1 MNYQRYREWQEEVLK
16 KRSPRR
22 LDCMNPVK
30 ALEFVS
36 RPMEQQKHPVAPADL
51 LKWWKRT
58 FALNIEHDQIT
69 MGPGVREILQIVLEC
84 LYNEGRTLWLPEDVY
99 PVYFELAGR
108 LCIRPYETLVD
119 FNLDFLENSS
129 DTDVLLITDPLTP
142 LGRYLQIHEL
152 EQCNEWL
159 RKSPNRLLI
168 IDAVYCFGPDRLSRL
183 NDILETDQAVVLYSL
198 SKAWLAPHLLGVAA
212 CPRRLTKK
220 IDGQGNGYP
229 VDSFDKQ
236 QAYSIV
242 TADPGRPLLLQ
253 KLFFQ
258 QWLTLEPEIRKAS
271 DDWRPPQTGYFSMI
285 PINYNFLL
293 QEHNMLAVPASVF
306 GSKRENLSVISC
318 LFDIR
323 PSQETLD
330 RSN

>member
-1 MNYQRYREWQEEVLK
+1 MNYQRYCDWKEEVLK

-30 ALEFVS
+30 ALEFIAAPV
-36 RPMEQQKHPVAPADL
+36 EQVKHPVSPAEL
-51 LKWWKRT
+51 LQWWKTT
-58 FALNIEHDQIT
+58 FALGVELGQFA
-69 MGPGVREILQIVLEC
+69 MGRGVRQILQLVLEC
-84 LYNEGRTLWLPEDVY
+84 LYNEGRTLWLPQDVY
-99 PVYFELAGR
+99 PVYSELAGR
-108 LCIRPYETLVD
+108 LCTRPYETLVD
-119 FNLDFLENSS
+119 FNLDFLDDSS

-142 LGRYLQIHEL
+142 LGRYLRIHEL
-152 EQCNEWL
+152 EQCDEWL

-183 NDILETDQAVVLYSL
+183 NDILQTDQAVVLHSL

-212 CPRRLTKK
+212 CPRRLTKE

-229 VDSFDKQ
+229 MDSLDIQ
-236 QAYSIV
+236 QAHSIV

-258 QWLTLEPEIRKAS
+258 QWLILEPEIRKAS
-271 DDWRPPQTGYFSMI
+271 DDWRPPQTGYFSLV
-285 PINYNFLL
+285 PVNNNSLL
-293 QEHNMLAVPASVF
+293 QEHDILAVPASVF

-323 PSQETLD
+323 TNQEIFD
-330 RSN
+330 RRN